1 MDGYNYT
8 ARSNHSKERRQD
20 ASQCVSLVYARKDPC
35 PNSHNFQV
43 WMHNPKDSEAMG
55 SEREEY
61 AMLRGKNALQCAMM
75 LLYAQNQASPH
86 GISYHTLKKPKL
98 SHNLSSLRLR
108 FLVFRISFLYLCFFI
123 FSRRCRLTL
132 MA

>member
-1 MDGYNYT
+1 
-8 ARSNHSKERRQD
+8 
-20 ASQCVSLVYARKDPC
+20 
-35 PNSHNFQV
+35 
-43 WMHNPKDSEAMG
+43 MG

-61 AMLRGKNALQCAMM
+61 AVLRKKALQCAMM
-75 LLYAQNQASPH
+75 LLYARNQASPH
-86 GISYHTLKKPKL
+86 GIAILAAKNRGWWYKLSHARKKAKS

-108 FLVFRISFLYLCFFI
+108 FLVFRINFLYLCFFI